1 MKIKLDFIT
10 NSSSESFC
18 IFGIDWGLG
27 IDLYKETFTSLKNKI
42 IKKFPEA
49 VEYPEDYLEEYIR
62 TVLGLDIYD
71 SAIGYNV
78 EKLNNFNEDSTLLE
92 IKNDICQKI
101 KEGLNTEIDPHK
113 IKFIIGEYMC

>member
-18 IFGIDWGLG
+18 IFGIELDTG
-27 IDLYKETFTSLKNKI
+27 IDLYKETFTSLKDKI
-42 IKKFPEA
+42 IAEFGTQ
-49 VEYPEDYLEEYIR
+49 YPEDYLEQYIR
-62 TVLGLDIYD
+62 AVLGLDIYD
-71 SAIGYNV
+71 SAIGYDV

-101 KEGLNTEIDPHK
+101 KEGLNTDVDPHK
-113 IKFIIGEYMC
+113 IKFIVGEYMC